1 MHGDDTHLFALG
13 HQVVDR
19 LLDGLGHRTHGDDHV
34 LGVLRAVV
42 DKRLVVASRDLRNL
56 LHGVGHHVGNGV
68 VELVRSLAR
77 LEIDVGILG
86 RTARN
91 GVFGVQSA
99 GAELLQGVAVE
110 QRRQRGF
117 VDQFDLLDLVRG
129 AETVEEVQERNAG
142 LQRHEVR
149 DAGEVHDLLHR
160 RGGQHGKTR
169 LAGRHHILMI
179 AENRQRLCGQRTRR
193 NVEHARQQ
201 FAGDLIHI
209 GDHQQ
214 QTLRR
219 GERRRQGT
227 ALQRTVYGACGTGFG
242 LHLDNFHRFAEN
254 IFATL
259 CGPLVHE
266 FGHGRRR
273 RDGID
278 RRNFREHVCNMCRS
292 VVTITSDKFLF
303 CHFVEILD
311 DIVCFSWIRDKMRC
325 KDNNSGGK
333 ISPIF

>member
-42 DKRLVVASRDLRNL
+42 DERLVVASRDLRNL

-160 RGGQHGKTR
+160 RGGQHRESG
-169 LAGRHHILMI
+169 LARGHHVLMI
-179 AENRQRLCGQRTRR
+179 AEDRQRLRGQRTRR
-193 NVEHARQQ
+193 DVEHARQQ
-201 FAGDLIHI
+201 LARTLVHI
-209 GDHQQ
+209 GNHQQ
-214 QTLRR
+214 QALRG
-219 GERRRQGT
+219 GEGGG
-227 ALQRTVYGACGTGFG
+227 QRTGLRHAVEGAGSARLG
-242 LHLDNFHRFAEN
+242 LHLYQPHRLAEH
-254 IFATL
+254 ILLA
-259 CGPLVHE
+259 GGRPLVHLLA
-266 FGHGRRR
+266 HGRGGS
-273 RDGID
+273 DGVDTGYIGEMVG
-278 RRNFREHVCNMCRS
+278 NGGTGL
-292 VVTITSDKFLF
+292 VTVHGFHDFL
-303 CHFVEILD
+303 
-311 DIVCFSWIRDKMRC
+311 IRHYIA
-325 KDNNSGGK
+325 S
-333 ISPIF
+333 